1 MSTEKIIATA
11 SGWGVLFTLIVI
23 DIFCGYGIYIAA
35 TTKDV
40 YLLLPVL
47 LIIFITFVLYAGLYT
62 LAPNESAVLLL
73 FGSYKG
79 TDKISGFKWTNP
91 FYTKTKISLRTKS
104 FDGNKLKVNDKK
116 GNPIEISAVTVWR
129 VNDTAQALFDVESYH
144 DFVNVQS
151 ESALRHLATNYSYDN
166 SDGESTSL
174 LASLDEVSEAL
185 KAEIQNRVKAAGVII
200 EEARINHLAYA
211 PEIAGA
217 MLQRQQADA
226 IISARTKIVDGAVGM
241 VQMALIR
248 LKEDG
253 VVELDEERKAA
264 MVSNL
269 LVVLCG
275 ERGSLP
281 IINAGSLY

>member
-1 MSTEKIIATA
+1 M
-11 SGWGVLFTLIVI
+11 SGWGILFTLLIIDVLCGFGIVNAAQNK
-23 DIFCGYGIYIAA
+23 DIA
-35 TTKDV
+35 
-40 YLLLPVL
+40 LLLSS
-47 LIIFITFVLYAGLYT
+47 IFVLIVTFFLYPGLYT
-62 LAPNESAVLLL
+62 LAPNEGVVLLL
-73 FGSYKG
+73 FGAYKG

-116 GNPIEISAVTVWR
+116 GNPIEISAVVVWR

-144 DFVNVQS
+144 DFVSVQS
-151 ESALRHLATNYSYDN
+151 ESALRHLATNYSYDS

-174 LASLDEVSEAL
+174 LSSLDEVSEAL
-185 KAEIQNRVKAAGVII
+185 KTEIQNRVKAAGVII

-275 ERGSLP
+275 ERGSQP